1 MIQDIAPH
9 RLDNNYSPDI
19 APDNDSI
26 IFHFHGRSALACDND
41 TSPFPVFSSFDS
53 IPELHYLFS
62 IDGKKY
68 FLAAGKIKH
77 IPDGYHYRII
87 RDLRHSADVVKENIL
102 ALFTAF
108 HLHQWYASSK
118 FCGAC
123 GTPTIP
129 HERERALKCPSCG
142 NVIYP
147 RINPAVIVGV
157 TKGDSLLITRYAKNH
172 GVSYDAL
179 VAGFTEVGE
188 TLEETVKR
196 EVMEETGL
204 RVSNIRYFG
213 SQPWGFSGGI
223 LAGFYCDA
231 CPEDEIHIDPEELSC
246 AEWQERR
253 YIRGQPDDYSLTN
266 AMMMNFKNNGKY

>member
-1 MIQDIAPH
+1 MIQDILPH
-9 RLDNNYSPDI
+9 TLDNSYSPDI
-19 APDNDSI
+19 KPDDNSI
-26 IFHFHGRSALACDND
+26 IFHFHGKSALACDND
-41 TSPFPVFSSFDS
+41 ISPFPEYSVFGRLDGLRY
-53 IPELHYLFS
+53 IFS
-62 IDGKKY
+62 INDRKY
-68 FLAAGKIKH
+68 FLLTGELKK

-87 RDLRHSADVVKENIL
+87 RDMRHSGNAVKENIL

-108 HLHQWYASSK
+108 HLHQWYSASK

-123 GTPTIP
+123 GSPTVP
-129 HERERALKCPSCG
+129 HNKERAMKCPNCG
-142 NVIYP
+142 NTIYP

-157 TKGDSLLITRYAKNH
+157 IKGDKILITRYAKNH
-172 GVSYDAL
+172 GVQYDAL
-179 VAGFTEVGE
+179 VAGFTEIGE

-196 EVMEETGL
+196 EVLEETGL
-204 RVSNIRYFG
+204 RVKNIRYYK

-231 CPEDEIHIDPEELSC
+231 FPEDEIKIDPEELSC

-266 AMMMNFKNNGKY
+266 DMMMNFKNNGKC